1 MIMNSKLPVLTL
13 KGSPH
18 QIGYGHGKKARPEIE
33 HNLDV
38 YFRRFKSETELS
50 HDVAISRAARF
61 LEVINKVSPEY
72 AETMKGVASGSGQEI
87 LDITALNVRYELMY
101 SQFSKIGLKPVPK
114 TFGCTAFATL
124 PVAVDNGHLM
134 MAQNWDWIPEV
145 KGLFLKVRNENGPD
159 VLSFTEA
166 GVVGGKIGLNSEG
179 LGLLINGIVSSKDDW
194 ARLKK
199 PFHVR
204 CWEILRSKTLGKAAR
219 IVSRGDRNCSANF
232 ILGQQKTT
240 GKGKVIDIESAP
252 EAVCELGPDRG
263 AVAHTNHFS
272 NPKKLGVKQVLDEER
287 LSTLQRYRRI
297 QKLLDGSV
305 RAGQKLNLASAKSM
319 LRDHYGKPESVC
331 RHSNLKLPEYERY
344 ETVVSVIMDLPTRKL
359 WAAMGSPCS
368 TEYSPIKL

>member
-1 MIMNSKLPVLTL
+1 MISKLPVLTL

-18 QIGYGHGKKARPEIE
+18 QIGYDHGSNARPEIE
-33 HNLDV
+33 HNLEV

-50 HDVAISRAARF
+50 PDVAISRAAKF
-61 LEVINKVSPEY
+61 LEVINKTSPEY
-72 AETMKGVASGSGQEI
+72 ADTMKGVAAGSGQEI

-101 SQFSKIGLKPVPK
+101 SQFSKIGLKPMPK

-124 PVAVDNGHLM
+124 PTAVDNGHLI

-145 KGLFLKVRNENGPD
+145 KGVFLKVRNENGPG

-204 CWEILRSKTLGKAAR
+204 CWEILKSKTLGRAVKVIAQ
-219 IVSRGDRNCSANF
+219 GQRNCSANF
-232 ILGQQKTT
+232 ILGQQKAI
-240 GKGKVIDIESAP
+240 GLGKVVDVESAP

-263 AVAHTNHFS
+263 ALAHTNHFS
-272 NPKKLGVKQVLDEER
+272 NPKKLGVRQVLDEER

-297 QKLLDGSV
+297 QKLLDGTV
-305 RAGQKLNLASAKSM
+305 RAGQKLNLNEAQSM
-319 LRDHYGKPESVC
+319 LKDHYGKPESVC
-331 RHSNLKLPEYERY
+331 RHSNMKLPEYERY
-344 ETVVSVIMDLPTRKL
+344 ETVVSVIMDLYTRKL
-359 WAAMGSPCS
+359 WATVGSPCS
-368 TEYSPIKL
+368 TEYQPITL

>member
-1 MIMNSKLPVLTL
+1 MRSKLPVLTL

-18 QIGYGHGKKARPEIE
+18 QIGYKHGKKARLEIE
-33 HNLDV
+33 RNLDV

-50 HDVAISRAARF
+50 HEVAISRAAKF
-61 LEVINKVSPEY
+61 LDVINKVSPEY
-72 AETMKGVASGSGQEI
+72 AETMKGVAAGSGQEI

-101 SQFSKIGLKPVPK
+101 SQFSKIGLKPVQK
-114 TFGCTAFATL
+114 TFGCTAFAAL
-124 PVAVDNGHLM
+124 PTAVENGHLM

-179 LGLLINGIVSSKDDW
+179 VGLLINGIVSSNDDW

-204 CWEILRSKTLGKAAR
+204 CWEILRSKTLGRAVKVIAQ
-219 IVSRGDRNCSANF
+219 GQRNCSANF
-232 ILGQQKTT
+232 ILGQQKSV
-240 GKGKVIDIESAP
+240 GLGKVVDIESAP

-263 AVAHTNHFS
+263 ALAHTNHFS
-272 NPKKLGVKQVLDEER
+272 NPRKLGVRQVLDEER

-297 QKLLDGSV
+297 QKLLNRTV
-305 RAGQKLNLASAKSM
+305 RGGQKLNLATAQNM

-344 ETVVSVIMDLPTRKL
+344 ETVVSVVMDLYSRKL
-359 WAAMGSPCS
+359 WATVGSPC
-368 TEYSPIKL
+368 TAEYQSHKL

>member
-1 MIMNSKLPVLTL
+1 MKSKLPVLTL
-13 KGSPH
+13 KGSPR
-18 QIGYGHGKKARPEIE
+18 QIGYNHGKKARPEIE
-33 HNLDV
+33 HILEV

-50 HDVAISRAARF
+50 HNVALSRTAKF

-72 AETMKGVASGSGQEI
+72 AETMKGVAAGSSQEI

-101 SQFSKIGLKPVPK
+101 SQFSKIGLKPMPK
-114 TFGCTAFATL
+114 TFGCTAFAVL
-124 PVAVDNGHLM
+124 PPAVDNGHLI

-159 VLSFTEA
+159 TLSFTEA

-179 LGLLINGIVSSKDDW
+179 VGLLINGIVSSKDDW

-204 CWEILRSKTLGKAAR
+204 CWEILRSKTLGRAVKAIAQ
-219 IVSRGDRNCSANF
+219 GERNCSANF
-232 ILGQQKTT
+232 ILGQQKTLEL
-240 GKGKVIDIESAP
+240 GRVVDIESAP

-263 AVAHTNHFS
+263 AIAHTNHFS
-272 NPKKLGVKQVLDEER
+272 NPRVLGVKQVLDEER

-297 QKLLDGSV
+297 QKLLDGTV
-305 RAGQKLNLASAKSM
+305 RAGQRLDLKKAQNM
-319 LRDHYGKPESVC
+319 LRDHFGRPESVC

-344 ETVVSVIMDLPTRKL
+344 ETVVSVVMDLYSRKL
-359 WAAMGSPCS
+359 WATVGSPCS
-368 TEYSPIKL
+368 TIYQSISL

>member
-1 MIMNSKLPVLTL
+1 MKSTLPTLTL
-13 KGSPH
+13 KGTPY
-18 QIGYGHGKKARPEIE
+18 QIGYKHGNKARQEIE
-33 HNLDV
+33 HNLEI
-38 YFRRFKSETELS
+38 YFRRFRSETELS
-50 HDVAISRAARF
+50 HDVAVSRAAKF
-61 LEVINKVSPEY
+61 LEVINKASPEY
-72 AETMKGVASGSGQEI
+72 ADTMKGVAAGSGQDL

-101 SQFSKIGLKPVPK
+101 SQFSKIGLKPMPK

-124 PVAVDNGHLM
+124 PTAVDNGHLI

-204 CWEILRSKTLGKAAR
+204 CWEILKTKTLGRAVKVIAK
-219 IVSRGDRNCSANF
+219 GQRNCSANF
-232 ILGQQKTT
+232 ILGQQKTI
-240 GKGKVIDIESAP
+240 GLGKVVDVESAP

-263 AVAHTNHFS
+263 ALAHTNHFS
-272 NPKKLGVKQVLDEER
+272 NPKILGVRQVLDEER

-297 QKLLDGSV
+297 QKLLDGTV
-305 RAGQKLNLASAKSM
+305 RAGQKLNLTEAQSM
-319 LRDHYGKPESVC
+319 LKDHYGKPESVC
-331 RHSNLKLPEYERY
+331 RHSNMKLPEYERY
-344 ETVVSVIMDLPTRKL
+344 ETVVSVIMDLYARKL
-359 WAAMGSPCS
+359 WATVGSPC
-368 TEYSPIKL
+368 TAEYQSLKL

>member
-1 MIMNSKLPVLTL
+1 MKSKLPVLTL

-33 HNLDV
+33 QNLEV
-38 YFRRFKSETELS
+38 YFHRFKSETELS
-50 HDVAISRAARF
+50 HDVAISRASKF

-72 AETMKGVASGSGQEI
+72 AETMMGVAAGSGQEI

-114 TFGCTAFATL
+114 IFGCTAFATL
-124 PVAVDNGHLM
+124 PTAVENGHLI
-134 MAQNWDWIPEV
+134 MAQNWDWIPDV
-145 KGLFLKVRNENGPD
+145 KAIFLKVRNENGPD

-204 CWEILRSKTLGKAAR
+204 CWEILRSKTLGRATR
-219 IVSRGDRNCSANF
+219 IVSQGERNCSANF
-232 ILGQQKTT
+232 ILGQQKTIGN

-252 EAVCELGPDRG
+252 EAVCELGPDKG

-272 NPKKLGVKQVLDEER
+272 NPKILGVKQVLDEER

-297 QKLLDGSV
+297 QRLLDGTV
-305 RAGQKLNLASAKSM
+305 RMGEKLDLASVKSM
-319 LRDHYGKPESVC
+319 LRDHFGKPESVC

-344 ETVVSVIMDLPTRKL
+344 ETVVSVIMDLSERKL
-359 WAAMGSPCS
+359 WATMGSPCS